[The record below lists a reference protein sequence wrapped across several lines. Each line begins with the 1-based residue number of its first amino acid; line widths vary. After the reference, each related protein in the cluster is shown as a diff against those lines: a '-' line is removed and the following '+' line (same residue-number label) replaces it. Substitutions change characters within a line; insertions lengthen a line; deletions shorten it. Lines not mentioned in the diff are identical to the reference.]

1 MPRYF
6 YECDKCGGQFKVVH
20 GMTETQERCEICFSH
35 VSSIRRIPQLT
46 TIAKSST
53 DHAKRVKEAI
63 EDNKEI
69 FKEMQKEAR
78 SQIYDD

>member
-6 YECDKCGGQFKVVH
+6 YECDKCGEQFKVVH

-35 VSSIRRIPQLT
+35 VSNIRRIPQLT
-46 TIAKSST
+46 TTIKSIP
-53 DHAKRVKEAI
+53 DHAKRVKQAI

-69 FKEMQKEAR
+69 FNEMNKEAR
-78 SQIYDD
+78 SQTYDD